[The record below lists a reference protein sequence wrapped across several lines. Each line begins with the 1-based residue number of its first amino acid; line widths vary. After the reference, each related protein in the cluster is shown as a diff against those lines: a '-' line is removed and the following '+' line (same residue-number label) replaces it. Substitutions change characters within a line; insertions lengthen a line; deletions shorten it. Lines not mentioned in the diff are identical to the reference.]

1 MSFCAFSESQV
12 FLNDFYSIGCF
23 PLLGNDAALS
33 TDLVDEF
40 MVRALSIWAGLFS
53 CQYKEPRLKRDTKSN
68 ISKGLQA
75 LDRCAL
81 FMLTAAV
88 TIFNGC

>member
-40 MVRALSIWAGLFS
+40 MVRALSIWAGMQTLADAGIEQGAKLGRPLVLRHF
-53 CQYKEPRLKRDTKSN
+53 QWLVLGRRVGTPRNNQFDK
-68 ISKGLQA
+68 
-75 LDRCAL
+75 
-81 FMLTAAV
+81 
-88 TIFNGC
+88 